1 MLTSARL
8 AQDLGLDQ
16 VLGYS
21 VSPQDASLS
30 PLPKGAPSHQASP
43 GQGPRGMQAHPTRP
57 DIVYLISELDGSL
70 TVLRMAAGG
79 SGAMTAVQSGVKTYR
94 PSDPGGAEGKWPDR
108 WASALAVSPDGRF
121 LSAPPFSP
129 PAACG
134 LADSGRRRV
143 AGTRATAAR
152 PPASRTH
159 TTAWYAQRLVSSKV
173 VVEVKHSAAVGHR
186 ATPSRSSL
194 SPPATAR
201 SAC

>member
-121 LSAPPFSP
+121 LSAPPS
-129 PAACG
+129 
-134 LADSGRRRV
+134 
-143 AGTRATAAR
+143 
-152 PPASRTH
+152 
-159 TTAWYAQRLVSSKV
+159 
-173 VVEVKHSAAVGHR
+173 
-186 ATPSRSSL
+186 PSRL
-194 SPPATAR
+194 WPAVLLTAGGGASQVR
-201 SAC
+201 GQPRHARQRAEPTQPRGTPLFFW